1 MTTRSTRED
10 WVAEANHSLYL
21 EGLVVSSE
29 YAEDSQDYIAGEI
42 SAEVLVTITRARYGL
57 K

>member
-10 WVAEANHSLYL
+10 WVSEANHSLYF